1 MFAIQVKVP
10 KEESSDQNHLIKPKK
25 NFEEEIEN
33 EMDALDNL
41 QHIEVPISATDQ
53 RKSSSKEAL
62 SSSYLSP
69 SSHTINYQHNR
80 PTYSMLSQLNRE
92 INL

>member
-1 MFAIQVKVP
+1 M
-10 KEESSDQNHLIKPKK
+10 KPRK

-33 EMDALDNL
+33 EIDALDNL
-41 QHIEVPISATDQ
+41 QNIEVSTSATDH
-53 RKSSSKEAL
+53 RKSSPKETL
-62 SSSYLSP
+62 SSGYLSP

>member
-1 MFAIQVKVP
+1 MQVKVP
-10 KEESSDQNHLIKPKK
+10 KEESSDQTNLTKPRK

-33 EMDALDNL
+33 EIDALDNL
-41 QHIEVPISATDQ
+41 QHIDVPTSATDG
-53 RKSSSKEAL
+53 RKSGSKEPL

>member
-1 MFAIQVKVP
+1 M
-10 KEESSDQNHLIKPKK
+10 KPRK
-25 NFEEEIEN
+25 NFEEQIEN
-33 EMDALDNL
+33 EIDALDDL
-41 QHIEVPISATDQ
+41 QNIEVPTSANDH
-53 RKSSSKEAL
+53 RKSSPKETI
-62 SSSYLSP
+62 SSGYLSP

>member
-1 MFAIQVKVP
+1 MP
-10 KEESSDQNHLIKPKK
+10 KDESDQNHAVRPKK

-33 EMDALDNL
+33 EIDALDNL
-41 QHIEVPISATDQ
+41 QNIDVPNSATDP
-53 RKSSSKEAL
+53 RIPGTKEVSAGGY
-62 SSSYLSP
+62 SSP
-69 SSHTINYQHNR
+69 STINYHHNR